1 MISCLYYNLE
11 ATGYRVFAIRE
22 RADQRSGQGSCC
34 SGWYWLS
41 LRRKSGWPCA
51 TEISIIVSILLSLPH
66 HTLEIIN
73 YGSQR
78 GLEIPTKFHFCWP
91 RKSIKLAKKWN
102 SKYLRKLKLNC
113 HTMSKVKFTQF
124 FLQEISFITCYS
136 TCPL

>member
-51 TEISIIVSILLSLPH
+51 TEISIIVSVLLSLPH
-66 HTLEIIN
+66 HTLEKH
-73 YGSQR
+73 Q
-78 GLEIPTKFHFCWP
+78 LW
-91 RKSIKLAKKWN
+91 KSTRTGDP
-102 SKYLRKLKLNC
+102 Y
-113 HTMSKVKFTQF
+113 
-124 FLQEISFITCYS
+124 EISFLLTS
-136 TCPL
+136 KVH